1 MKQSITHSFTKEA
14 PPKPTLTFWDKAFW
28 VALAA
33 TSVLALSS
41 IAVFGAYSLKM
52 QSSYPAEVARV
63 QKEKEEILT
72 QKCIEPTKEYEAKFS
87 SFLSNKSVSVD
98 DPFEAANHSGDPL
111 SAEAS
116 SLKVEKQLVEDA
128 CNDARTEAS
137 SIQEATEWNYFKAQ
151 WKKIL
156 N

>member
-1 MKQSITHSFTKEA
+1 LDSSRNI
-14 PPKPTLTFWDKAFW
+14 
-28 VALAA
+28 
-33 TSVLALSS
+33 LSS
-41 IAVFGAYSLKM
+41 SFAHRSSLLCLHLEDAVVLS
-52 QSSYPAEVARV
+52 AEVVRV
-63 QKEKEEILT
+63 ENERKEILT
-72 QKCIEPTKEYEAKFS
+72 QKCFEPTKEFDEKYSA
-87 SFLSNKSVSVD
+87 FLSNKSVSID
-98 DPFEAANHSGDPL
+98 DPFEAANHPGDPL

>member
-1 MKQSITHSFTKEA
+1 MKQSITNTFTKEA
-14 PPKPTLTFWDKAFW
+14 PKKPTLTFWDKAFW
-28 VALAA
+28 IALAT
-33 TSVLALSS
+33 TSVLALTS

-63 QKEKEEILT
+63 QKEKEEIMT
-72 QKCIEPTKEYEAKFS
+72 QKCIEPSKEYDEKFS
-87 SFLSNKSVSVD
+87 SFLSNKTVSID
-98 DPFEAANHSGDPL
+98 DPFESANRPGDPL
-111 SAEAS
+111 AAEAS

>member
-1 MKQSITHSFTKEA
+1 MKQTIVHTFTKEP

-28 VALAA
+28 VGLGTFAILAV
-33 TSVLALSS
+33 SL
-41 IAVFGAYSLKM
+41 IAVFSAYSLKM

-63 QKEKEEILT
+63 QKERDEILT
-72 QKCIEPTKEYEAKFS
+72 QKCIEPTKEFEDKYS
-87 SFLSNKSVSVD
+87 SFLSNKNVSID
-98 DPFEAANHSGDPL
+98 APFEAANHPGYPL
-111 SAEAS
+111 SAEAI

-137 SIQEATEWNYFKAQ
+137 SIQEATEWNYFKSQ

>member
-1 MKQSITHSFTKEA
+1 MKQSIIHTLTKE
-14 PPKPTLTFWDKAFW
+14 PPKSNLSFWDKAFW
-28 VALAA
+28 IALG
-33 TSVLALSS
+33 TSSVLALL
-41 IAVFGAYSLKM
+41 IGAVFYAYTLKM
-52 QSSYPAEVARV
+52 QSSYPAEVVRV
-63 QKEKEEILT
+63 ENERKEILT
-72 QKCIEPTKEYEAKFS
+72 QKCFEPTKEFDEKYSA
-87 SFLSNKSVSVD
+87 FLSNKSVSID
-98 DPFEAANHSGDPL
+98 DPFEAANHPGDPL

-116 SLKVEKQLVEDA
+116 SLKVEKQLVKDA